1 MKILLAPNALKG
13 SCAAGAAARALARGV
28 RRAAP
33 GAELVAVPVADGG
46 DGLLELALEVLGAR
60 RVPVRVT
67 GPRFAPVEATLAW
80 VPERRLALIEM
91 ALASGLALVPEVER
105 NPLHATTRGTGELI
119 RAALDLGAETLLV
132 GIGGSATTDG
142 GIGMASALG
151 YRFLDAAGREVPP
164 TGAGLTA
171 ITRIDASGAD
181 PRLAR
186 VNIQAVCDVDNPLTG
201 PRGAAAVYGPQKGA
215 SPDQVVLLE
224 AGLTHLANLVAQTLE
239 VRATVSLCGQEP
251 WGEEGPWTM
260 EGALGDA
267 APPGEEGP
275 PGGEERRGGKEAPGR
290 EHALDPR
297 CLHDRPG
304 AGAAGGLGFGLRA
317 FCGARLRPGAELVLE
332 MLDFDRHLPGA
343 DLVLT
348 AEGRLDGQ
356 TLAGKAP
363 ALVAARAR
371 QAGIPCVVLAGS
383 LEPDLP
389 GLADLGITAALSL
402 CPGPLSLADA
412 MARAEELLAAAAEQ
426 VVRIFLAGRQPP
438 AGLRPPSP

>member
-13 SCAAGAAARALARGV
+13 SCGAGAAARALARGV

-46 DGLLELALEVLGAR
+46 DGLLELALDVLAAR
-60 RVPVRVT
+60 RIAVRVT
-67 GPRFAPVEATLAW
+67 GPRFTPVEAALAW

-91 ALASGLALVPEVER
+91 ALASGLALVPEAER
-105 NPLHATTRGTGELI
+105 NPLHTTTRGTGELI

-142 GIGMASALG
+142 GIGMAGALG
-151 YRFLDAAGREVPP
+151 FRFLDAAGGEVPP
-164 TGAGLTA
+164 TGAGLAA
-171 ITRIDASGAD
+171 IARIDASGAD

-186 VNIQAVCDVDNPLTG
+186 VDLQAVCDVDNPLTG

-215 SPDQVVLLE
+215 SPAQVARLD
-224 AGLTHLANLVAQTLE
+224 AGLAHLAALVAEGFPTG
-239 VRATVSLCGQEP
+239 VRRSGDEDH
-251 WGEEGPWTM
+251 E
-260 EGALGDA
+260 LGDLVNE
-267 APPGEEGP
+267 P
-275 PGGEERRGGKEAPGR
+275 RGLV
-290 EHALDPR
+290 LDPTDPTNASR
-297 CLHDRPG
+297 DVVPATSHAGTPKDSTAEPASRALAEQPG

-332 MLDFDRHLPGA
+332 MLDFDRHLAGA

-348 AEGRLDGQ
+348 TEGRLDSQ

-371 QAGIPCVVLAGS
+371 QAGMPCIAIAGS
-383 LEPDLP
+383 LEPDLS
-389 GLADLGITAALSL
+389 GLADRGFTAALSL
-402 CPGPLSLADA
+402 CPGPLSLTDA
-412 MARAEELLAAAAEQ
+412 MAQAEDLLAAAAEQ

-438 AGLRPPSP
+438 AGLIPPSP

>member
-28 RRAAP
+28 RRAVP
-33 GAELVAVPVADGG
+33 EAELVAVPVADGG
-46 DGLLELALEVLGAR
+46 DGLLDLTLDIPGAR

-67 GPRFAPVEATLAW
+67 GPRFAPVEAALAW
-80 VPERRLALIEM
+80 VPGRRLALIEM
-91 ALASGLALVPEVER
+91 ALASGLALVPEDER
-105 NPLHATTRGTGELI
+105 NPLYTTTLGTGELI
-119 RAALDLGAETLLV
+119 RAALDLGAKTLLV

-164 TGAGLTA
+164 TGAGLAA
-171 ITRIDASGAD
+171 IARIDASGAD

-186 VNIQAVCDVDNPLTG
+186 VDLQAVCDVDNPLTG

-215 SPDQVVLLE
+215 SPNQVLLLE
-224 AGLTHLANLVAQTLE
+224 AGLTHLANLVAQALE
-239 VRATVSLCGQEP
+239 VRTTVSLCGPEP
-251 WGEEGPWTM
+251 WGKEGAWTV
-260 EGALGDA
+260 EGALGR
-267 APPGEEGP
+267 
-275 PGGEERRGGKEAPGR
+275 ERTP
-290 EHALDPR
+290 DPR
-297 CLHDRPG
+297 SLHGRPG
-304 AGAAGGLGFGLRA
+304 AGAAGGLGFGLRV

-332 MLDFDRHLPGA
+332 MLAFDRHLAGA

-389 GLADLGITAALSL
+389 GLADRGITAALSL
-402 CPGPLSLADA
+402 CPGPLSLTEA

-438 AGLRPPSP
+438 AGHP

>member
-13 SCAAGAAARALARGV
+13 SCGAGAAAQALARGV

-46 DGLLELALEVLGAR
+46 DGLLELALDVLAAQR
-60 RVPVRVT
+60 IAVRVT
-67 GPRFAPVEATLAW
+67 GPRFAPVEAALAW
-80 VPERRLALIEM
+80 VPERRLALVEM
-91 ALASGLALVPEVER
+91 ALASGLALVPEAER
-105 NPLHATTRGTGELI
+105 NPLRTTTRGTGELI

-164 TGAGLTA
+164 TGAGLAA
-171 ITRIDASGAD
+171 IARIDASGAD

-186 VNIQAVCDVDNPLTG
+186 VDLQAVCDVDNPLTG

-215 SPDQVVLLE
+215 SPEQVARLD
-224 AGLTHLANLVAQTLE
+224 AGLAHLAALVAEGFPTGVCRSRDE
-239 VRATVSLCGQEP
+239 SSKPCVGATPKGITAQPSP
-251 WGEEGPWTM
+251 
-260 EGALGDA
+260 GALA
-267 APPGEEGP
+267 EQ
-275 PGGEERRGGKEAPGR
+275 
-290 EHALDPR
+290 
-297 CLHDRPG
+297 PG

-332 MLDFDRHLPGA
+332 MLDFDRHLAGA

-348 AEGRLDGQ
+348 TEGRLDSQ

-371 QAGIPCVVLAGS
+371 QAGIPCIAIAGS
-383 LEPDLP
+383 LEPGLS
-389 GLADLGITAALSL
+389 GLADRGFTAALSL
-402 CPGPLSLADA
+402 CPGPLCLTDA
-412 MARAEELLAAAAEQ
+412 MAQAEDLLAAAAEQ

-438 AGLRPPSP
+438 AGIS

>member
-13 SCAAGAAARALARGV
+13 SCGAGAAARALARGV

-46 DGLLELALEVLGAR
+46 DGLLELALDVLAAR
-60 RVPVRVT
+60 RIAVRVT
-67 GPRFAPVEATLAW
+67 GPRFAPVEAALAW

-91 ALASGLALVPEVER
+91 ALASGLALVPEAER
-105 NPLHATTRGTGELI
+105 NPLHTTTRGTGELI

-164 TGAGLTA
+164 TGAGLATIA
-171 ITRIDASGAD
+171 CIDASDVD

-186 VNIQAVCDVDNPLTG
+186 VDLQAVCDVDNPLTG
-201 PRGAAAVYGPQKGA
+201 PQGAAAVYGPQKGA
-215 SPDQVVLLE
+215 SPEQVALLD
-224 AGLTHLANLVAQTLE
+224 AGLVHLAALVAEGFPTGVCRSRDE
-239 VRATVSLCGQEP
+239 SSKPCVGATPKGITAQPSP
-251 WGEEGPWTM
+251 
-260 EGALGDA
+260 GALA
-267 APPGEEGP
+267 EQ
-275 PGGEERRGGKEAPGR
+275 
-290 EHALDPR
+290 
-297 CLHDRPG
+297 PG

-332 MLDFDRHLPGA
+332 MLDFDRQLAGA

-348 AEGRLDGQ
+348 TEGRLDSQ

-363 ALVAARAR
+363 ALVAARAK
-371 QAGIPCVVLAGS
+371 QAGIPCIAIAGS
-383 LEPDLP
+383 LEPGLS
-389 GLADLGITAALSL
+389 GLADWGFTVALSL
-402 CPGPLSLADA
+402 CPGPLCLTDA
-412 MARAEELLAAAAEQ
+412 MAQAEDLLAAAAEQ

-438 AGLRPPSP
+438 AGIS

>member
-13 SCAAGAAARALARGV
+13 SCGAGAAARALARGV

-46 DGLLELALEVLGAR
+46 DGLLELALDVLAAR
-60 RVPVRVT
+60 RIAVRVT
-67 GPRFAPVEATLAW
+67 GPRFAPVEAALAW
-80 VPERRLALIEM
+80 VPERRLALVEM
-91 ALASGLALVPEVER
+91 ALASGLALVPEAER
-105 NPLHATTRGTGELI
+105 NPLRTTTRGTGELI

-164 TGAGLTA
+164 TGAGLATIA
-171 ITRIDASGAD
+171 RIDAIDVD

-186 VNIQAVCDVDNPLTG
+186 VDLQAVCDVDNPLTG

-215 SPDQVVLLE
+215 SPEQVARLD
-224 AGLTHLANLVAQTLE
+224 AGLVHLAALVAEGFPTGAFRPREE
-239 VRATVSLCGQEP
+239 VRKPRELAKELSGLVFVSTDPANESRVVVSELSHAATPKGITARSSP
-251 WGEEGPWTM
+251 
-260 EGALGDA
+260 GALA
-267 APPGEEGP
+267 EQ
-275 PGGEERRGGKEAPGR
+275 
-290 EHALDPR
+290 
-297 CLHDRPG
+297 PG

-332 MLDFDRHLPGA
+332 MLDFDRQLAGA

-348 AEGRLDGQ
+348 TEGRLDSQ

-371 QAGIPCVVLAGS
+371 QAGISCIAIAGS
-383 LEPDLP
+383 LEPGLSA
-389 GLADLGITAALSL
+389 LADRGFTAALSL
-402 CPGPLSLADA
+402 CPGPLSLTDA
-412 MARAEELLAAAAEQ
+412 MAQAEDLLAAAAEQ

-438 AGLRPPSP
+438 AGIS